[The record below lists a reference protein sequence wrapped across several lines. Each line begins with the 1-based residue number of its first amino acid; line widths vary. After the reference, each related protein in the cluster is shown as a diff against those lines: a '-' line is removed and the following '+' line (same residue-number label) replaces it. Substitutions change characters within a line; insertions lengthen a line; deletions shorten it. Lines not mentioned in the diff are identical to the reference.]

1 MTLSDILARTAEG
14 NALIY
19 GNIVT
24 DNGGFT
30 DYRSRSVVYEKS
42 SADLRSGMDFNSRF
56 SDAVLR
62 DHSRNEKHIVVIEP
76 MRFSVASDRLKAR
89 IKQNNLKRR
98 GSGRIPFTEAIYIF
112 FYSIK
117 QQNPPFRSL
126 PKYEKAS
133 AAHSAT
139 EADNRGSTPT
149 YYSESCNGDDRTEI
163 LAKGFPPA
171 CWRVHFVRTFTR
183 GFHRYASFSAVS
195 VSDYFSR

>member
-1 MTLSDILARTAEG
+1 
-14 NALIY
+14 
-19 GNIVT
+19 
-24 DNGGFT
+24 
-30 DYRSRSVVYEKS
+30 
-42 SADLRSGMDFNSRF
+42 
-56 SDAVLR
+56 
-62 DHSRNEKHIVVIEP
+62 

-171 CWRVHFVRTFTR
+171 C
-183 GFHRYASFSAVS
+183 
-195 VSDYFSR
+195 